1 VNTRREISAFKR
13 SLCLQA
19 ALSLLLFLVIS
30 APHRVHHFFDEFR
43 SPQADHGEST
53 ETHNHATNNNHEN
66 RHKSPPASKPADCFV
81 LSVAQNVHGL
91 SASPLDLP
99 VIEQTFARKDDG
111 SPRITSSFDPSPC
124 SQRAPP
130 LI

>member
-1 VNTRREISAFKR
+1 VKTGTETSLFKR

-19 ALSLLLFLVIS
+19 ALSLFFFLVIS
-30 APHRVHHFFDEFR
+30 APHRVHHFFDAFQ
-43 SPQADHGEST
+43 SPSIELGEST

-99 VIEQTFARKDDG
+99 VIEQTFAREDNR
-111 SPRITSSFDPSPC
+111 SPGIVSSFDPSPC